1 MSNSV
6 AEIFSESQYAQVYP
20 LGMERNF
27 WNLSRNALVMNL
39 LRPLIGERDLVV
51 DVGCGAGFFVAYAR
65 GCGLNIRGVERG
77 NPVIEPGLKT
87 VIDTNTNVFELA
99 ATVKAQIRVVLLL
112 DVIEHIDQRK
122 QFLRRLYQELPHCEY
137 LLLTVPARAEM
148 WSNYDEYWGH
158 YLRFDRPQL
167 AAELF
172 NGGYR
177 VIESSYCF
185 HWVYLAAMFLK
196 LLRIK
201 RKVDAAA
208 PARNPLVLSAHWL
221 LGWLTRLESK
231 IIPGFVAGSSIIC
244 VAVRTSGK

>member
-1 MSNSV
+1 MTEIYNE
-6 AEIFSESQYAQVYP
+6 AEYIRGYP
-20 LGMERNF
+20 EGMERHY
-27 WNLSRNALVMNL
+27 WNLARNALVMKL

-65 GCGLNIRGVERG
+65 DCGLNIRGVERG
-77 NPVIEPGLKT
+77 KPVIEPGLKKA
-87 VIDTNTNVFELA
+87 IDTSTDVFELD

-137 LLLTVPARAEM
+137 LVLTVPARAEM

-158 YLRFDRPQL
+158 HLRFDRPRL

-172 NGGYR
+172 AGGYR

-185 HWVYLAAMFLK
+185 HWVYLAAMLLK
-196 LLRIK
+196 VLRIK

-208 PARNPLVLSAHWL
+208 PARNRLVLSAHWL

-231 IIPGFVAGSSIIC
+231 IIPGFAAGSSIIC
-244 VAVRTSGK
+244 VAERTSGK